1 MANNDFLTREKAV
14 QAIREGGSVLIGNT
28 SYTRVEDL
36 PGEAEFAVGN
46 PDLAE
51 QAKKSLQFQMAEI
64 QRQLQLLE
72 EAGTASGRSV
82 GVEADSAAKL
92 ATTPKPAG
100 TTAEEAA
107 AVTQE
112 VSQQR
117 ENAPATSY
125 GKSKQ
130 TEKK

>member
-1 MANNDFLTREKAV
+1 MANNDFLTRDKAV

-28 SYTRVEDL
+28 LYTFEKDL

-46 PDLAE
+46 PDLAAA
-51 QAKKSLQFQMAEI
+51 AKSSLQYQMAEI

-82 GVEADSAAKL
+82 DVDAETAAKL

-100 TTAEEAA
+100 TTAEEASSL
-107 AVTQE
+107 TKK
-112 VSQQR
+112 VSEQR
-117 ENAPATSY
+117 ENAPSSAY
-125 GKSKQ
+125 GKSK
-130 TEKK
+130 TEEKK